1 MANELNNSQ
10 EEVLKTIETAD
21 FGNGG
26 LLDPKRQK
34 QFLTYIRDYG
44 KMLPMV
50 RFERLSQSQMTLDK
64 LYIGEPVTESV
75 EENSN
80 AANPAKVATSQLH
93 LQTKKLKSSWNI
105 TTETLV
111 DNIEQKGFETTMM
124 QGMTKR
130 ISTDIELLA
139 IQGDRTKYNGATDT
153 FGRLLKR
160 ANGWDALTE
169 SAHILDVG
177 GATIQKGIFAEMVR
191 MMPQQYLQDAD
202 LRWFVSKSVAIDWMD
217 LLADRGTAVGDN
229 ALNGNSVSPYGIP
242 LVEVP
247 LLPDNKP
254 VTSYSGKAAV
264 VIGNQ
269 PDPFEIV
276 AGENDKIKI
285 SIDGVT
291 AVTVTLKPG
300 THRVGAIA
308 AMINATT
315 GLAGIASDDTHGR
328 LVLKSKTVGNSSS
341 IALTSIAAD
350 AYDELGLSEG
360 TNTGTSSGS
369 LTTTNDGSFIWL
381 ANPKNFI
388 AAMRGTTRI
397 YTEFNKDY
405 DRVET
410 VIYNEVDFSVE
421 NDDAIVKAVNL
432 RKRDLI

>member
-1 MANELNNSQ
+1 MANEPNSQ
-10 EEVLKTIETAD
+10 EEILKTIETSD
-21 FGNGG
+21 FANGG

-34 QFLTYIRDYG
+34 QFLTYVRDYG

-75 EENSN
+75 EENTN
-80 AANPAKVATSQLH
+80 TANPAKVATSQLH

-105 TTETLV
+105 TTETLTE
-111 DNIEQKGFETTMM
+111 NIEQKGFETTMM
-124 QGMTKR
+124 QGMTRR

-139 IQGDRTKYNGATDT
+139 IQGNRTTYSGSTDV

-191 MMPQQYLQDAD
+191 MMPQQYLQDPD

-217 LLADRGTAVGDN
+217 LLSDRGTAVGDN

-242 LVEVP
+242 LTEVP
-247 LLPDNKP
+247 LLPDNKA
-254 VTSYSGKAAV
+254 VTSYSGKSAI
-264 VIGNQ
+264 VIGTQ

-276 AGENDKIKI
+276 TGTNDKLLIA
-285 SIDGVT
+285 IDGGS
-291 AVTVTLKPG
+291 AVTVTLTAG

-308 AMINATT
+308 AKINATA

-328 LVLKSKTVGNSSS
+328 LVLKSRTTGLTSS
-341 IALTSIAAD
+341 IAISAIAND

-360 TNTGTSSGS
+360 TNTGTNSGV

-410 VIYNEVDFSVE
+410 VIYNEVDFNIE
-421 NDDAIVKAVNL
+421 NDDAIVKAINL
-432 RKRDLI
+432 RKRELI